1 MVSRK
6 TLFLAD
12 ILVTSTHIAYHSQ
25 IKNENCPRWLVL
37 TYAFISTNP
46 EYHIKLTT
54 YVNMCK

>member
-12 ILVTSTHIAYHSQ
+12 TLATSTHIAYHNQ
-25 IKNENCPRWLVL
+25 IKNENCSRLLVL
-37 TYAFISTNP
+37 TYAFIRTNP

-54 YVNMCK
+54 HVNMCK